1 MVDLYGAPYL
11 AIIWRDMGT
20 TKQSHGIHR
29 REAAAKSFRS
39 VCFLTSKRKLSLLM
53 FLALSLSIGH
63 FVIQLAFSG
72 NKPSV
77 TNIQQLT
84 LSTHNFK
91 QHSWNDSYD
100 FVHLNSES
108 RAKDH
113 DSSLLMIF
121 PHSLINEETSSGDL
135 KDNDRLALRKLY
147 EFLAAMK
154 ELDGATCLGN
164 RRDEYSGSKQDEI
177 NPVRNVSL
185 ESSWCRFTKRKWSLS
200 IRNTGRVEKVQLL
213 KPQTESSPAIEEIV
227 FQNCNILQGP
237 FVIRKDV
244 FHRIGGLL
252 KDHGKITLLEF
263 FLRSKGELKMAK
275 LSNCTWTPQITRV
288 DRGTLEGSNNVPEYA
303 SFANT
308 HQILRIVTESRIEW
322 TACVA
327 NWKLCP
333 EKPYVKPRS
342 LPSVAAPICCS
353 AVLGQMLE
361 EITRALNQLGL
372 EYRIIYGTLLGAVRS
387 QAIIPWTHDVDI
399 TISKPAIMNHST
411 FAALEK
417 ELGGLYYVGMS
428 FISTPRAHW
437 LLPPYID
444 VDTAPFFHGT
454 EDLQGIDALF
464 SDEIEEAVRGMLP
477 VSRDWRARGYIDL
490 YGGHLAWMN
499 GSSVVTINNRT
510 YITVK
515 KVHEELA
522 AWYGKNYRRPSVEG
536 KWSGLSDA
544 GTA

>member
-1 MVDLYGAPYL
+1 
-11 AIIWRDMGT
+11 
-20 TKQSHGIHR
+20 
-29 REAAAKSFRS
+29 
-39 VCFLTSKRKLSLLM
+39 M

-63 FVIQLAFSG
+63 FVIQLTFSG
-72 NKPSV
+72 NKPPV
-77 TNIQQLT
+77 TNSQASMLIAWPTTFHSTPVNKTQMYDPRQLT

-108 RAKDH
+108 STKNH

-121 PHSLINEETSSGDL
+121 PHSLINEETSLGGL
-135 KDNDRLALRKLY
+135 KDNDRLALRKLS

-164 RRDEYSGSKQDEI
+164 RRDEYSGSRQDEI
-177 NPVRNVSL
+177 NPVRNV
-185 ESSWCRFTKRKWSLS
+185 SSWCRFTKRKWSLN
-200 IRNTGRVEKVQLL
+200 IRNTGRVEKVRLL
-213 KPQTESSPAIEEIV
+213 KPQAESSAAVEEIV

-252 KDHGKITLLEF
+252 KDLGKITLLDF

-275 LSNCTWTPQITRV
+275 LSNCTWTPEITRV

-342 LPSVAAPICCS
+342 LPSLAAPICCS
-353 AVLGQMLE
+353 VVLGQMLE
-361 EITRALNQLGL
+361 EMTRALNHLGL

-411 FAALEK
+411 FAALKK

-428 FISTPRAHW
+428 FINTPRAHW

-454 EDLQGIDALF
+454 KDLEGIDALF

-477 VSRDWRARGYIDL
+477 VSGDWRARGYIDL

-510 YITVK
+510 YVTVK
-515 KVHEELA
+515 KVHEELTT
-522 AWYGKNYRRPSVEG
+522 WYGKNYRQPSVEG